1 HGHATLRSE
10 PGQPPGNGQR
20 QHILPGRTYQF
31 NGGMAGSLLPVS
43 GFTATVAIFF
53 VAMTVSSLIT
63 LFTAAIK
70 TIPQSSQWPSAQ
82 L

>member
-1 HGHATLRSE
+1 
-10 PGQPPGNGQR
+10 
-20 QHILPGRTYQF
+20 
-31 NGGMAGSLLPVS
+31 MAGSLLPVA
-43 GFTATVAIFF
+43 GFTTSVAIFF
-53 VAMTVSSLIT
+53 AAMTVSSLIT